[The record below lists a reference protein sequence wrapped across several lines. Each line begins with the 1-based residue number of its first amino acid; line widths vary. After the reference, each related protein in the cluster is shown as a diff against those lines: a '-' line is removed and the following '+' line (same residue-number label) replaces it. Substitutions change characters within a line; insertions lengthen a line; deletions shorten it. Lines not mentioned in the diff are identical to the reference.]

1 MKYLFLLL
9 AMLSLASCDKKEEV
23 IDGKIPS
30 PWTQSY
36 IIQYL
41 CGHYEVSQVRNS
53 AQWDVGFYGGIYAY
67 PSPDVSARTTLTG
80 VRPPEEQW
88 KEFKYLS
95 ERNGDLSFNRHMV
108 NYPGERWAWA
118 DNFREI
124 HVVCRNRDLDEAHPA
139 GSRIDDLLQVRFHTF
154 APYVRSGYE
163 GKYLTFVRKKLSD
176 LKEDEAEMIHHS
188 PMVFEFFDV
197 TGMTGEYEME
207 VPLVTVEGETRVAE
221 GTLLFGVPVEDE
233 RYPWTN

>member
-1 MKYLFLLL
+1 MGCRILWRHLRLPVARRF
-9 AMLSLASCDKKEEV
+9 
-23 IDGKIPS
+23 GKD
-30 PWTQSY
+30 
-36 IIQYL
+36 
-41 CGHYEVSQVRNS
+41 H
-53 AQWDVGFYGGIYAY
+53 
-67 PSPDVSARTTLTG
+67 LTG

-154 APYVRSGYE
+154 APLRSFR
-163 GKYLTFVRKKLSD
+163 LRRQVSDIRAKKLSD

-207 VPLVTVEGETRVAE
+207 VTLVTVEGETRVAE